1 MVEPILV
8 EPIINNWTIDHLLF
22 GLITASII
30 TLFSLNRHKVFLI
43 SSFIIL
49 LWELFEYRNSPTY
62 WLSNY
67 ANNLGDI
74 VVGMAGIIIIRGL
87 IHLYESRKNGSDP
100 KILP

>member
-8 EPIINNWTIDHLLF
+8 EPIINNWTIHHLLF
-22 GLITASII
+22 GLGTALVIS
-30 TLFSLNRHKVFLI
+30 LFSLSRHRVFLI

-67 ANNLGDI
+67 ANNLTDI
-74 VVGMAGIIIIRGL
+74 VVGIAGVIIIRGL
-87 IHLYESRKNGSDP
+87 IHFYKYRKKG
-100 KILP
+100 